1 MPRVD
6 ASRELLAS
14 RPDVWAFLA
23 EPRRLADWW
32 PGIAAVEPDRRGLA
46 AGARWQVH
54 GVNRPSLFRRPN
66 PSGTLLVLAAARP
79 ERVAF
84 HLTGE
89 RMDAEL
95 QLEAT
100 AADRTLATLT
110 ISGPWLIGLSR
121 SFPRLALARLHA
133 LCQTGAEL

>member
-1 MPRVD
+1 MVKVR
-6 ASRELLAS
+6 AKRELLA
-14 RPDVWAFLA
+14 PPADVWAFLT
-23 EPRRLADWW
+23 EPHNLPDWW